1 MTGLRRASC
10 PLLRFG
16 VVNHGSMSQQPNDQI
31 VVLMAAPSADEATRL
46 AEKLVERK
54 LAACV
59 QILPPMTSIY
69 VWKGEVE
76 RASEILLIA
85 KSTGSKFAELE
96 AAVRAMHS
104 YETPEIIA
112 LPIVAGS
119 QSYLSW
125 LSDCLEGS

>member
-1 MTGLRRASC
+1 MTL
-10 PLLRFG
+10 
-16 VVNHGSMSQQPNDQI
+16 QTKDQI
-31 VVLMAAPSADEATRL
+31 VVLMTAPSADEATRI
-46 AEKLVERK
+46 AEMLIEQK

-85 KSTGSKFAELE
+85 KSTQAKFDELE
-96 AAVRAMHS
+96 ESVRAIHS

-119 QSYLSW
+119 PPYLSW
-125 LSDCLEGS
+125 LSNCLEEGS

>member
-1 MTGLRRASC
+1 
-10 PLLRFG
+10 
-16 VVNHGSMSQQPNDQI
+16 MSEQTNDQI
-31 VVLMAAPSADEATRL
+31 VVLMTAPHAEEATRI
-46 AEKLVERK
+46 AEILLERK

-76 RASEILLIA
+76 RASEVLLVA
-85 KSTGSKFAELE
+85 KSTQAKFDELE
-96 AAVRAMHS
+96 EAVRAIHS

-119 QSYLSW
+119 PAYLSW
-125 LSDCLEGS
+125 LSTCLEEGS

>member
-1 MTGLRRASC
+1 
-10 PLLRFG
+10 
-16 VVNHGSMSQQPNDQI
+16 MSQQTNDEI
-31 VVLMAAPSADEATRL
+31 VVLMTAPNAEEGTRI
-46 AEKLVERK
+46 AEMLVERK

-69 VWKGEVE
+69 VWKGEVQRE
-76 RASEILLIA
+76 SEILLVA
-85 KSTGSKFAELE
+85 KSSRAKFDELE
-96 AAVRAMHS
+96 EAVRAIHS

-119 QSYLSW
+119 QPYLSW

>member
-1 MTGLRRASC
+1 
-10 PLLRFG
+10 
-16 VVNHGSMSQQPNDQI
+16 MSQQGNDQI
-31 VVLMAAPSADEATRL
+31 VVLMTAPNADEATQV
-46 AEKLVERK
+46 AEMLVERK

-69 VWKGEVE
+69 VWKGEVQRE
-76 RASEILLIA
+76 NEILLVA
-85 KSTGSKFAELE
+85 KSTRAKFDELE
-96 AAVRAMHS
+96 EAVRVIHS

-125 LSDCLEGS
+125 LSSCLEGS

>member
-1 MTGLRRASC
+1 
-10 PLLRFG
+10 
-16 VVNHGSMSQQPNDQI
+16 MSQQTNDQI
-31 VVLMAAPSADEATRL
+31 VVLMTAPNADEATRI
-46 AEKLVERK
+46 AEMLVERT

-69 VWKGEVE
+69 VWKGEVQRE
-76 RASEILLIA
+76 NEIMLVA
-85 KSTGSKFAELE
+85 KSTRAKFDELE
-96 AAVRAMHS
+96 DAVRAVHS

-125 LSDCLEGS
+125 LSSCLEGS

>member
-1 MTGLRRASC
+1 M
-10 PLLRFG
+10 
-16 VVNHGSMSQQPNDQI
+16 
-31 VVLMAAPSADEATRL
+31 
-46 AEKLVERK
+46 LVERK

-69 VWKGEVE
+69 VWKGGVQREN
-76 RASEILLIA
+76 EIMLVA
-85 KSTGSKFAELE
+85 KSTRAKFDDLE
-96 AAVRAMHS
+96 EAVRAIHS

-125 LSDCLEGS
+125 LSSCLEGS

>member
-1 MTGLRRASC
+1 MAGET
-10 PLLRFG
+10 
-16 VVNHGSMSQQPNDQI
+16 NDQI
-31 VVLMAAPSADEATRL
+31 VVLMTASNAGEATRIG
-46 AEKLVERK
+46 EMLVERK

-69 VWKGEVE
+69 VWKGEVQRE
-76 RASEILLIA
+76 SEILLLA
-85 KSTGSKFAELE
+85 KSTQAKFDELE
-96 AAVRAMHS
+96 AAVRAIHS

-125 LSDCLEGS
+125 LSNCLEGS